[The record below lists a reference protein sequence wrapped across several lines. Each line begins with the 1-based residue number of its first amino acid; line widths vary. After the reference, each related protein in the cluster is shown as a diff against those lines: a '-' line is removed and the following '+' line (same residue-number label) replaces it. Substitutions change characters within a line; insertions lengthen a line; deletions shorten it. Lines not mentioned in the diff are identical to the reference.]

1 MKQSEASYTVEAAL
15 LSPIILAVVIA
26 LIQICFIFHDRVVI
40 REALEYI
47 AWIAEGK
54 SGQEMLTEKATVYEY
69 FKQDGVLLAS
79 EIVDYHLD
87 ESWRSVEVCAKLKSK
102 LIVPFFSE
110 DRVLVK
116 EYSASKKRTYAEE
129 KTIISEIALDTLH
142 ILE

>member
-54 SGQEMLTEKATVYEY
+54 SWQEMLTEKATVYEY
-69 FKQDGVLLAS
+69 FKQDGVLLTS

-87 ESWRSVEVCAKLKSK
+87 ESWRTVEVCTKLKSK

>member
-69 FKQDGVLLAS
+69 FKQDGVLLTS

-87 ESWRSVEVCAKLKSK
+87 ESWRTVEVCTKLKSK